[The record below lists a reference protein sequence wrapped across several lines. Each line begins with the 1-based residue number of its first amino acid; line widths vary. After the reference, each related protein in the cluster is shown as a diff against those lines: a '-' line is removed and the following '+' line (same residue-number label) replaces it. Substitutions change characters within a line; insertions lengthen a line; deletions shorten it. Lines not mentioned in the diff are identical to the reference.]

1 MHTAF
6 KCLLIQAGF
15 VIAFVL
21 LGPYPGS
28 SGLVIVFC
36 LIGPYPG
43 SSGLALYFVLLGPY
57 PGSSGLVI
65 VFCLIGA
72 ISRVQWT
79 CHCILSYWGHIQGP
93 DKINTAINQTVEE
106 SLPHAVYQPLGRV
119 IQTGL
124 KHLYTTHVGKMTHLM
139 IYDNTECVC
148 NDLLFYTFFLFNENY
163 CKSKSTNKRE
173 TLK

>member
-1 MHTAF
+1 M
-6 KCLLIQAGF
+6 
-15 VIAFVL
+15 VL
-21 LGPYPGS
+21 CRLNPGWTCHC
-28 SGLVIVFC
+28 IC
-36 LIGPYPG
+36 LIGAISRVQWTCHCILSYWAI
-43 SSGLALYFVLLGPY
+43 SRVQWTC
-57 PGSSGLVI
+57 I

-148 NDLLFYTFFLFNENY
+148 NDLLFYTFFLFNENN